1 MPCFVNSGP
10 HHCLVDFQLYWTSS
24 LVWPCS
30 AFSFLARQ
38 EAFTKAA
45 GKKSKT
51 SVELDLGDMLAAL
64 EKHQQAMKA
73 RQLTNTKPLSFTG
86 IHKLSHYWRINC
98 FLSLLAC
105 GAATRDCHT
114 EGVFWGSLCG
124 LLTAWRGRSLSF
136 SSFLGRIAG

>member
-1 MPCFVNSGP
+1 MPCFINSGP
-10 HHCLVDFQLYWTSS
+10 HHCLVYDHPSDLQLYLTVS
-24 LVWPCS
+24 LMGPCS
-30 AFSFLARQ
+30 AFHFLARQ

-86 IHKLSHYWRINC
+86 IHKLN
-98 FLSLLAC
+98 
-105 GAATRDCHT
+105 HT
-114 EGVFWGSLCG
+114 N
-124 LLTAWRGRSLSF
+124 
-136 SSFLGRIAG
+136 I

>member
-1 MPCFVNSGP
+1 MTYCFCAMFLVPTPCYYPDLQLFDWFMFVTLF
-10 HHCLVDFQLYWTSS
+10 CLFFFAQ
-24 LVWPCS
+24 
-30 AFSFLARQ
+30 Q

-86 IHKLSHYWRINC
+86 TC
-98 FLSLLAC
+98 
-105 GAATRDCHT
+105 
-114 EGVFWGSLCG
+114 
-124 LLTAWRGRSLSF
+124 
-136 SSFLGRIAG
+136 

>member
-1 MPCFVNSGP
+1 MNAGRVGWVQTEQLLCVSMPWFTDYVLSSCIW
-10 HHCLVDFQLYWTSS
+10 LVQWCDLPFLSS
-24 LVWPCS
+24 PW
-30 AFSFLARQ
+30 Q

-86 IHKLSHYWRINC
+86 IHKLSQILTSSIKIN
-98 FLSLLAC
+98 LAIQQPYSK
-105 GAATRDCHT
+105 
-114 EGVFWGSLCG
+114 FQQ
-124 LLTAWRGRSLSF
+124 
-136 SSFLGRIAG
+136 

>member
-1 MPCFVNSGP
+1 MFVTLF
-10 HHCLVDFQLYWTSS
+10 CLFFFAQ
-24 LVWPCS
+24 
-30 AFSFLARQ
+30 Q

-86 IHKLSHYWRINC
+86 TC
-98 FLSLLAC
+98 
-105 GAATRDCHT
+105 
-114 EGVFWGSLCG
+114 
-124 LLTAWRGRSLSF
+124 
-136 SSFLGRIAG
+136 